1 MKEASEII
9 AVLPHRFPFLT
20 VDRVLEVEPGK
31 RAVAIK
37 RITAGGFFCDRR
49 GTMADLLLV
58 EAMAQVGAL
67 AATPQ
72 EQSCPNGELMPG
84 FLAGLGDVRFFK
96 SPNAGDVATL
106 TLDFQARLGGL
117 VRFKGVAEIGGEK
130 AAEAILTFS
139 IPVPI

>member
-9 AVLPHRFPFLT
+9 AALPHRFPFIM

-31 RAVAIK
+31 RAVAVK
-37 RITAGGFFCDRR
+37 RITANGFFCDRR

-67 AATPQ
+67 AAAPQ
-72 EQSCPNGELMPG
+72 APGAPDGDLMPG
-84 FLAGLGDVRFFK
+84 FLAGLGDVRFLK
-96 SPNAGDVATL
+96 SPRVGDVATL

-117 VRFKGVAEIGGEK
+117 VRFKGVVEIGGEK
-130 AAEAILTFS
+130 AAEATLTFS
-139 IPVPI
+139 VPGQI

>member
-9 AVLPHRFPFLT
+9 AALPHRFPFLA
-20 VDRVLEVEPGK
+20 VDRVLEVVPGK

-37 RITAGGFFCDRR
+37 RITADGFFCDRR
-49 GTMADLLLV
+49 GTMAGLLLV

-67 AATPQ
+67 AAAPKAAG
-72 EQSCPNGELMPG
+72 SPGGDLMPG
-84 FLAGLGDVRFFK
+84 FLAGLGDVRFLK

-117 VRFKGVAEIGGEK
+117 VRFKGVAEIGGEV

>member
-9 AVLPHRFPFLT
+9 AALPHRFPFLM
-20 VDRVLEVEPGK
+20 VDRVLEIEPGK
-31 RAVAIK
+31 KAVAVK
-37 RITAGGFFCDRR
+37 TITADGFFCGRR
-49 GTMADLLLV
+49 GTMTDLLLV

-67 AATPQ
+67 AAAPQ
-72 EQSCPNGELMPG
+72 AEGSPEGELMPG
-84 FLAGLGDVRFFK
+84 FLAGLGDVRFLK

-139 IPVPI
+139 VPVPI

>member
-9 AVLPHRFPFLT
+9 AALPHRFPFIM

-31 RAVAIK
+31 RAVAVK
-37 RITAGGFFCDRR
+37 KITADGFFCDRR
-49 GTMADLLLV
+49 GAMADLLLI

-67 AATPQ
+67 AAAPQ
-72 EQSCPNGELMPG
+72 EQGSSEGELIPG
-84 FLAGLGDVRFFK
+84 FLAGLGDVRFLK
-96 SPNAGDVATL
+96 RPRVGDIVTL

-117 VRFKGVAEIGGEK
+117 VRFKGVADIGGEK
-130 AAEAILTFS
+130 AAEATLTFS

>member
-1 MKEASEII
+1 MKEATDII
-9 AVLPHRFPFLT
+9 ASLPHRFPFLT

-31 RAVAIK
+31 RAVAVK
-37 RITAGGFFCDRR
+37 NITDGGFFCDRR
-49 GTMADLLLV
+49 GAMPELLLV

-67 AATPQ
+67 AAAPHTQGSPD
-72 EQSCPNGELMPG
+72 GESVPG
-84 FLAGLGDVRFFK
+84 YLAGLGDVRFLK
-96 SPNAGDVATL
+96 SPCVGDVVTL

-130 AAEAILTFS
+130 AAEAVLTFS